1 MNTSDNNSLD
11 NPIQHQTY
19 LALPDG
25 LYSEVPP
32 VRVEQPSLLVLNHDL
47 LTRYGLST
55 DWFESADGIN
65 FLAGNHDY
73 AEQHPMAMGYAG
85 HQFGH
90 YSPQLG
96 DGRAHMLGQLKT
108 NNDQFI
114 DVQLKGSGR
123 TPYSRGGDGRATLG
137 AVIRE
142 YLISEAMA
150 GLKIPTTRT
159 LAMMATGDK
168 VMRDYQMVPGAIQVR
183 TATSHIRV
191 GSFQYAYA
199 KLGASGVKALAD
211 FLITHHYPDVSEHEV
226 SDNKNKYVALF
237 EAICVRQ
244 ANLIAQWMLV
254 GFIHGVMNT
263 DNMSLVGESIDF
275 GPCAFMDEFK
285 ANKVFS
291 SIDRESRYAWDQ
303 QANIGYWNLQ
313 RLAETFLPLFD
324 DKFNEDS
331 DKAIEMAQAPLSVYV
346 TVFQQAFQ
354 DGLKQKLG
362 VTASTQDADDFINEA
377 LPTVA
382 GESMDFTQFFD
393 ALTRVAQGDE
403 SETQL
408 LSLFSNQEKG
418 EQWIARWHSVRDLS
432 SESVKAMRA
441 ANPALIARNHQV
453 EQAIEDA
460 MERDDFAL
468 FHRLS
473 QALKNPYSVSD
484 DNRDLQ
490 AAPMPEQRVLRTF
503 CGT

>member
-1 MNTSDNNSLD
+1 MNKNDSLS
-11 NPIQHQTY
+11 NPIQHQVY
-19 LALPDG
+19 LTLPDD
-25 LYSEVPP
+25 LYSDVAP
-32 VRVEQPSLLVLNHDL
+32 VRVEQPSLLALNHEL
-47 LTRYGLST
+47 LTQYGLASS
-55 DWFESADGIN
+55 WFESADGIN
-65 FLAGNHDY
+65 FLAGNCDY
-73 AEQHPMAMGYAG
+73 AEQHPIAMGYAG

-96 DGRAHMLGQLKT
+96 DGRAHMLGQFQT
-108 NNDQFI
+108 QDAHYI

-123 TPYSRGGDGRATLG
+123 TPYSRGGDGRATRG

-150 GLKIPTTRT
+150 GLGIPTTRT
-159 LAMMATGDK
+159 LAMISTGDK

-199 KLGASGVKALAD
+199 KLGESGVKALAD
-211 FLITHHYPDVSEHEV
+211 HLIAHHYPHVADRE
-226 SDNKNKYVALF
+226 DKYAALY

-244 ANLIAQWMLV
+244 ATLVAQWMLV

-263 DNMSLVGESIDF
+263 DNMSLVGETIDF

-291 SIDRESRYAWDQ
+291 SIDREGRYAWDQ

-324 DKFNEDS
+324 SDS
-331 DKAIEMAQAPLSVYV
+331 DTAVEMAQAPLTRYIS
-346 TVFQQAFQ
+346 TFQQAFEQ
-354 DGLKQKLG
+354 GLKQKLG
-362 VTASTQDADDFINEA
+362 VTASTPEADDFINEA
-377 LPTVA
+377 LPMVA
-382 GESMDFTQFFD
+382 TESMDFTHFFD
-393 ALTRVAQGDE
+393 ALTRIAQGEDE
-403 SETQL
+403 EEAL
-408 LSLFSNQEKG
+408 LSKFSNREKG
-418 EQWIARWHSVRDLS
+418 RQWLANWHAVRNDS
-432 SESVKAMRA
+432 KETIEEMRL
-441 ANPALIARNHQV
+441 ANPTLIARNHQV

-460 MERDDFAL
+460 MERDDLTL

-473 QALKNPYSVSD
+473 EALKTPYTVSD

-490 AAPMPEQRVLRTF
+490 AAPTPNERVLRTF